1 MIFHLNYRSVDVK
14 ECPLP
19 ESMEALQKFTISVVN
34 PSVRTVVFS
43 DPTNKSDILESVL
56 RNIFHVSIENIGF
69 ASAHG
74 VMDPSTMKPV

>member
-1 MIFHLNYRSVDVK
+1 M
-14 ECPLP
+14 
-19 ESMEALQKFTISVVN
+19 
-34 PSVRTVVFS
+34 SVRTVVFS

-74 VMDPSTMKPV
+74 VMGPSTVKPM